1 MKLETVVAKR
11 LTKIKNELARGGRQ
25 WKKLNIAMNKVRREY
40 PAKSDWDG
48 TWYRPYEDK
57 KEYMDAQRGV
67 YNIIDNE
74 IKLKEEKRYLHDL
87 VRKSK
92 K

>member
-1 MKLETVVAKR
+1 MKLETVVVRR
-11 LTKIKNELARGGRQ
+11 LTKIKNELAQGGRH
-25 WKKLNIAMNKVRREY
+25 WKKVNIIMSKMRREY
-40 PAKSDWDG
+40 PARSDWDG
-48 TWYRPYEDK
+48 TWYHPYEDK
-57 KEYMDAQRGV
+57 REYQDAQREV
-67 YNIIDNE
+67 YNIINNE

>member
-1 MKLETVVAKR
+1 MKLETVVVRR
-11 LTKIKNELARGGRQ
+11 LTKIKNELAQGGRH
-25 WKKLNIAMNKVRREY
+25 WKKMNKIMSKVKKEF
-40 PAKSDWDG
+40 PAISDWEG
-48 TWYRPYEDK
+48 HWYHPYEDK
-57 KEYMDAQRGV
+57 WEYKDAQRVV
-67 YNIIDNE
+67 YNIINVE

>member
-1 MKLETVVAKR
+1 MKLETVVANR
-11 LTKIKNELARGGRQ
+11 LTKIKNELELGGRQ
-25 WKKLNIAMNKVRREY
+25 WKKLNMVMNKVKREY

-48 TWYRPYEDK
+48 EWHRPYEDK
-57 KEYMDAQRGV
+57 REYMDAQRTV

>member
-11 LTKIKNELARGGRQ
+11 LTKIKNELSRGGRQ
-25 WKKLNIAMNKVRREY
+25 WKKLSIVMNKVKREY
-40 PAKSDWDG
+40 PAKSDWNG
-48 TWYRPYEDK
+48 EWHLPYK
-57 KEYMDAQRGV
+57 NKREYIDAQRAV
-67 YNIIDNE
+67 YNIVDNE